1 MKNLILAVFMLVS
14 AYGVQAQVSQK
25 QLTKQVIGTWHLV
38 SVTFTSKDGV
48 VSQPYGESPQ
58 GILIFTGDGEYSAAI
73 MRVGRPK
80 FASGDKSKGT
90 PEENKAFTTGTN
102 SHFGKYVL
110 DAAKM
115 TVTYKVAS
123 ASFPNWE
130 STDQTSNIILKDD
143 LLISNTTSTT
153 SGGKGEVVWK
163 RSKK

>member
-1 MKNLILAVFMLVS
+1 MKNLILAVVILAS
-14 AYGVQAQVSQK
+14 AYAANAQISQK
-25 QLTKQVIGTWHLV
+25 QLDKQTVGIWHLV

-58 GILIFTGDGEYSAAI
+58 GILIFTKEGEYSAAI
-73 MRVGRPK
+73 MRAGRPK

-102 SHFGKYVL
+102 SHFGKYKF

-130 STDQTSNIILKDD
+130 GTDQTSNITLKDD
-143 LLISNTTSTT
+143 LLISNSTNTT

-163 RSKK
+163 RSPK